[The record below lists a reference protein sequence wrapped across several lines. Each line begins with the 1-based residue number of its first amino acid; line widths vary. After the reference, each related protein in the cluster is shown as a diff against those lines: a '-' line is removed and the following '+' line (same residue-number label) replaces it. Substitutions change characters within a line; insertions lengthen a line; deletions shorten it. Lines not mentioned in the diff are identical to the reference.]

1 MLFDSGAIEGR
12 KLRLSLNANFNAPA
26 RRRPAYPCTA
36 SSAAIGDARICGTA
50 LYVGKLAVHGQR
62 SAGANSRLA

>member
-1 MLFDSGAIEGR
+1 MLFDRAPLKDANFVSPSM
-12 KLRLSLNANFNAPA
+12 LNFNASA